1 MLKLLFSLVIFPV
14 LLCVTAF
21 AQEEQYVLPVDEAK
35 SNPSFLAF
43 RTRLIEAVKRKDASY
58 VLSITDPNI
67 RINFGDGG
75 GIAAFRKEWK
85 NLGPSSRFWVEF
97 LPVISNGGRFSKE
110 PTERDGTFWAPYVF
124 DQFPPELDATD
135 YAAIFGNNV
144 NLREAPELNSKV
156 VTRLSYNIV
165 RIEPET
171 LPKSGLSEYPGWWQ
185 ITTLGGLKGFVKR
198 EYVRSPID
206 YRAGFE
212 KKRGVWKMTVFV
224 AGD

>member
-1 MLKLLFSLVIFPV
+1 MLKFVFSILIFAAIVP
-14 LLCVTAF
+14 VTAL

-43 RTRLIEAVKRKDASY
+43 RTRLVDAVKRRDAAY
-58 VLSITDPNI
+58 VLSIVDPQI

-75 GIAAFRKEWK
+75 GIAAFKKEWK
-85 NLGPSSRFWVEF
+85 NLGPSSKFWDEF
-97 LPVISNGGRFSKE
+97 GPVISNGGRFSKE
-110 PTERDGTFWAPYVF
+110 PNERDGTFWAPYVF
-124 DQFPPELDATD
+124 DQFPPELDATE

-144 NLREAPELNSKV
+144 NLREAPDLNAKI

-171 LPKSGLSEYPGWWQ
+171 LPKSGVSEYPGWWQ
-185 ITTLGGLKGFVKR
+185 VTTLGGLRGFVKR

-212 KKRGVWKMTVFV
+212 KKRGAWKMVTFV